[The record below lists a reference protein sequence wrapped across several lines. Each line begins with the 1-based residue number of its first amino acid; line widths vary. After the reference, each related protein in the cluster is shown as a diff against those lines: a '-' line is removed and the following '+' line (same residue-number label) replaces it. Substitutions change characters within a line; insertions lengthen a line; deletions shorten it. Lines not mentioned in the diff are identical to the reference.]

1 MVLIL
6 PNILNKKKKECWAE
20 GVNSEPCG
28 LRHTGSHVF
37 GMCAMKNALATRPEH
52 QENGR
57 GRTRTTKMSLAHQLS
72 GCEPLQT
79 RFEVEQSSFEFR
91 AGNLEQ

>member
-1 MVLIL
+1 MVIIL
-6 PNILNKKKKECWAE
+6 PNMSLIGKKECWAE

-28 LRHTGSHVF
+28 LRHACSHGF

-57 GRTRTTKMSLAHQLS
+57 GETRTHDLTDVNPS
-72 GCEPLQT
+72 
-79 RFEVEQSSFEFR
+79 
-91 AGNLEQ
+91 N